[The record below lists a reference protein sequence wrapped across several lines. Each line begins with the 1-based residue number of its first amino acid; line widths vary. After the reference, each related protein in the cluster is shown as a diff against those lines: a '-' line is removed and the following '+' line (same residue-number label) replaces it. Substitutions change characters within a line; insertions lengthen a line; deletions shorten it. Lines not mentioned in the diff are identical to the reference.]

1 MVGADR
7 PTRRL
12 GSEQPVREQTRA
24 RYPDREGYIE
34 RDGVRVFY
42 EVYGDGGPT
51 VLLLPPWSVVHSRV
65 WKAQVPFLARHFR
78 VVVFDRRG
86 NGRSDRPVDPL
97 AYVQREV
104 AADAVA
110 ILDETATERAVV
122 TSLSLGAQAGLLL
135 GAEHP
140 ERVLSEI
147 FIGPGVALTTS
158 SPIAYLEHD
167 FAAPRASYEGFQKF
181 NMRYWLADYEGFLD
195 FWFDECLPEPHST
208 KQHEDAVGWGLET
221 TPQTLIATVAAG
233 ELEEPETLALCA
245 RMRCPVWVIHGN
257 RDTIVPPALGAELA
271 ARTNARLVTLEGC
284 GHLPTI
290 RDPVRVNRLL
300 LEMIDPGRSQP
311 RQWRRAR
318 ARRRRALYVS
328 SPIGLGHARRD
339 VAIADALRA
348 LNPELEIDWLAQ
360 HPVTAVLEAHG
371 ERIHPASSQ
380 LANESAHMRSEAL
393 VHELDCFQAWRRMD
407 EILTANFMV
416 FDEVARDGQYDL
428 WVGDEAW
435 DVDYYLHEN
444 PELKSAA
451 YAWLT
456 DFVGWLPMPEGGE
469 REAALTADYNA
480 EMLEQIAR
488 YPRVRDRAIFVG
500 EPDDIVAGTFGP
512 GLPAIRE
519 WTEQHF
525 AFAGYVTGFDHDAV
539 GDRIALREQL
549 GYGDDERVCV
559 VTVGGSGVGEDLLRR
574 VIAAFPAAAE
584 LTPGLRMIAVAG
596 PRIDPSALPAVPGV
610 ELRAY
615 VDDLYRHLAACDLA
629 IVQGGLATAMELTA
643 NRRPFIYFPLKRHFE
658 QNLHVAHRLRRYG
671 AGRRMDFDSSPPE
684 VIASAIAQEIGREV
698 DYLPVARDGAAR
710 AASLI
715 AELL

>member
-140 ERVLSEI
+140 ERVVSEI

-167 FAAPRASYEGFQKF
+167 FAASRASYEGFQKF

-525 AFAGYVTGFDHDAV
+525 AFAGYVTGFDRDAV

-584 LTPGLRMIAVAG
+584 LTPGLRMMAVAG

-698 DYLPVARDGAAR
+698 DYLPVASDGAAR

>member
-140 ERVLSEI
+140 ERVVSEI

-167 FAAPRASYEGFQKF
+167 FAASRASYEGFQKF

-525 AFAGYVTGFDHDAV
+525 AFAGYVTGFDRDAV